1 MNETSISVVIPL
13 YNRERQI
20 PRAIESVISQTVQPK
35 EILVVDDGSTD
46 NSVSAAEQFG
56 CFVTI
61 IRQDNGGA
69 AVARNTGIQAA
80 TGNWVAFLDS
90 DDAWHPEK
98 LEYQLKAAKK
108 YPDAGVIFTDTR
120 TLNYERGIVSAS
132 RFDLGGLRENAEQ
145 NHPDFFHC
153 KSNFYGIMLTQSRV
167 ITSAAMVKRDLN
179 HFCFPEDIWGAE
191 DWALWLSLILET
203 EFVAVD
209 HVLVDMFAG
218 DDNLTHHRGRAK
230 MSRNKLKVLEKLLS
244 DPRLSQPQ
252 HSSTLQAAYR
262 VRAEAI
268 YHSLIQGDKREA
280 RSLLLDPSGC
290 DLSWARRIAYLAA
303 TLLPRTVLALKS

>member
-1 MNETSISVVIPL
+1 MSQSISVVIPCF
-13 YNRERQI
+13 NRQEVIARSI
-20 PRAIESVISQTVQPK
+20 DSVLNQTRPAD
-35 EILVVDDGSTD
+35 EIIVVDDGSTD
-46 NSVSAAEQFG
+46 ATVAQVRRYGQRVRLIQQKNS
-56 CFVTI
+56 
-61 IRQDNGGA
+61 GA
-69 AVARNTGIQAA
+69 SKARNVGIA
-80 TGNWVAFLDS
+80 TAKSNWIAFLDS
-90 DDAWHPEK
+90 DDIWHPEK

-120 TLNYERGIVSAS
+120 TLNYEQGIVSSS

-145 NHPDFFHC
+145 KHPDFFHC
-153 KSNFYGIMLTQSRV
+153 KSYFYEIMLTQSRV
-167 ITSAAMVKRDLN
+167 ISSAAMAKRELN

-230 MSRNKLKVLEKLLS
+230 MSRNKLKVIEKLLS

-252 HSSTLQAAYR
+252 YSSTLQAAYR
-262 VRAEAI
+262 VRAEAV

-280 RSLLLDPSGC
+280 RRLLLDPSGC

-303 TLLPRTVLALKS
+303 TLLPRTVLAPKN